1 MAVERAAR
9 LATGGGIQQVEPVH
23 LIMRKNNSVRFAQI
37 LAISLVISG
46 GQVPAAESVD
56 AGWKA
61 GVAKA
66 KITPEQPL
74 WLSGYGSRDRPS
86 EGTRV
91 DLWVKAL
98 ALQDSRG
105 HQALLITLD
114 LVGIDHVGFAGDF
127 TDSIER
133 VKLGEMLPG
142 TSYGT
147 SAKAAPTQG
156 AGWAYWRV
164 KRPDMLGTLEER
176 DVVPYAKGIDNLSK
190 LPDLTRGLIARG
202 YDDESITK
210 ILGKNWLR
218 VLDIVAGLK

>member
-1 MAVERAAR
+1 
-9 LATGGGIQQVEPVH
+9 
-23 LIMRKNNSVRFAQI
+23 
-37 LAISLVISG
+37 
-46 GQVPAAESVD
+46 
-56 AGWKA
+56 
-61 GVAKA
+61 
-66 KITPEQPL
+66 
-74 WLSGYGSRDRPS
+74 
-86 EGTRV
+86 
-91 DLWVKAL
+91 
-98 ALQDSRG
+98 
-105 HQALLITLD
+105 

-147 SAKAAPTQG
+147 SARATPTQG
-156 AGWAYWRV
+156 SGWAYWRV

-176 DVVPYAKGIDNLSK
+176 DVIPYAKGLDNLSK

-218 VLDIVAGLK
+218 VLDLVAEHK